1 MHGGRTTKMVGLAA
15 VLVGLLVQPAVAHS
29 DDTEARADEPNL
41 EAFEGHYIYAG
52 GERQK
57 QEIRDEIE
65 AATEDLNIA
74 LRGLA
79 RRKIWQSQEPSTM
92 MTIVVD
98 GDDIS
103 IVRSGGKA
111 EFIGRIGGKTFAV
124 DKKYRGRFKWR
135 NGKLMVDIT
144 GGDQHTMVRFTVNPE
159 RRTVT
164 LRTTIEHDMLPRAV
178 RIKKTFRA
186 VG

>member
-1 MHGGRTTKMVGLAA
+1 MA
-15 VLVGLLVQPAVAHS
+15 VAVGLLVQPSVAHS
-29 DDTEARADEPNL
+29 DDTEERSEQPNL
-41 EAFEGHYIYAG
+41 EAFQGQYFYAG

-57 QEIRDEIE
+57 QEIRDEID

-79 RRKIWQSQEPSTM
+79 RRKIWQSQEPSTS

-103 IVRSGGKA
+103 IVRSGGKSD
-111 EFIGRIGGKTFAV
+111 FVGRIGGKTFSV
-124 DKKYRGRFKWR
+124 DNKYRGRFKWR

-144 GGDQHTMVRFTVNPE
+144 GGDQHTMVRFTVNPD

-164 LRTTIEHDMLPRAV
+164 MRTTIEHDMLPRPV
-178 RIKKTFRA
+178 QIKKTFRA

>member
-1 MHGGRTTKMVGLAA
+1 MLGLAA
-15 VLVGLLVQPAVAHS
+15 VLMGSLMQPSVARS
-29 DDTEARADEPNL
+29 DDTEAPADEPTL

-52 GERQK
+52 GDRQK

-74 LRGLA
+74 LRALA
-79 RRKIWQSQEPSTM
+79 RRKIWKSQEPSTM
-92 MTIVVD
+92 MTIMID

-111 EFIGRIGGKTFAV
+111 EFIGRIGGKTFSV
-124 DKKYRGRFKWR
+124 ENKYRGRFKWR
-135 NGKLMVDIT
+135 NGKLVVDIT
-144 GGDQHTMVRFTVNPE
+144 GGDQHTMVRLSVNPQ

-164 LRTTIEHDMLPRAV
+164 MRTTIEHNMLPRPV
-178 RIKKTFRA
+178 HIKKTFRA

>member
-1 MHGGRTTKMVGLAA
+1 MA
-15 VLVGLLVQPAVAHS
+15 VAVGLLVQPSVAHS
-29 DDTEARADEPNL
+29 DDTEERSEQPNL
-41 EAFEGHYIYAG
+41 EAFQGHYFYAG

-57 QEIRDEIE
+57 QEIRDEID

-79 RRKIWQSQEPSTM
+79 RRKIWQSQEPSTS

-103 IVRSGGKA
+103 IVRSGGKSD
-111 EFIGRIGGKTFAV
+111 FVGRIGGKTFSV
-124 DKKYRGRFKWR
+124 DNKYRGRFKWR

-144 GGDQHTMVRFTVNPE
+144 GGDQHTMVRFTVNPD

-164 LRTTIEHDMLPRAV
+164 MRTTIEHDMLPRPV
-178 RIKKTFRA
+178 QIKKTFRA

>member
-1 MHGGRTTKMVGLAA
+1 MVGLAA
-15 VLVGLLVQPAVAHS
+15 VVLGMLAQPAVAHS
-29 DDTEARADEPNL
+29 DEAEAAEAEPSL
-41 EAFEGHYIYAG
+41 ESFEGHYMYSG
-52 GERQK
+52 GEKQK
-57 QEIRDEIE
+57 QAIRDEID

-79 RRKIWQSQEPSTM
+79 RRKIWKSQQPSTM

-98 GDDIS
+98 GDDVS

-111 EFIGRIGGKTFAV
+111 EFVGTIGGSSFPV
-124 DKKYRGRFKWR
+124 ENKYRGRFKWKG
-135 NGKLMVDIT
+135 GKLTVNIT
-144 GGDQHTMVRFTVNPE
+144 GGDQHTTVRFTVNPDT
-159 RRTVT
+159 RTVT
-164 LRTTIEHDMLPRAV
+164 MRTTIEHDMLPRPV